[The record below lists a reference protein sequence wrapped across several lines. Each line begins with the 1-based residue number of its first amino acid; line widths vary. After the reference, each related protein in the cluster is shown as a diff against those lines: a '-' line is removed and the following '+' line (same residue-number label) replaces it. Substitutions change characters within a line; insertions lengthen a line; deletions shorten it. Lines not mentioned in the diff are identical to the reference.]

1 MYKRVFWIAL
11 GASVGVLVVTK
22 GSKALRKFS
31 PSGLASSATGLPG
44 ALSDSVRGFL
54 DDVQYAAAE
63 REMELYQALG
73 VDSADSDPGRDAP
86 RGR

>member
-22 GSKALRKFS
+22 GAKTLRKFT
-31 PSGLASSATGLPG
+31 PSGLAEGAAGLPG

-73 VDSADSDPGRDAP
+73 VDSPESDGPG
-86 RGR
+86 GR